1 MNHAAPLTAIDR
13 VIAEIEKMGNK
24 AHLSRGQYRTVIGAV
39 GEEGSLDQ
47 VHLASLDGV
56 EKVVPI
62 LKPYKL
68 ASREFHEEDSV
79 VEVGGGTVPIVKI
92 GGGHAACIAGPCAV
106 ENEQMLNRIARH
118 VRDGGA
124 TILRGGVYKPR
135 TSPYS
140 FQGLGLAA
148 LKWMRAI
155 GDELGMP
162 ICVEVM
168 DTRQVEAMEPY
179 VDCFQIGARNMQNFD
194 LLREVGKTRRAV
206 LLKRGLA
213 ATVKDWLLSAEY
225 VLSQG
230 NRGVILCERGIK
242 TFEDSIRYTLDVTSI
257 PVAKQL
263 SHLPII
269 VDPSH
274 AAGKRDYVPSLA
286 AAGVAAGAHGI
297 IVEVHYCPS
306 EAQCDGPQALLPEV
320 FKDLMV
326 QLRSIAAIFGKEFST
341 VERATSPSS
350 AVGNSTQKLVAA
362 GN

>member
-1 MNHAAPLTAIDR
+1 MQPNAPQESIDR
-13 VIAEIEKMGNK
+13 VVAEIGRMGAA
-24 AHLSRGQYRTVIGAV
+24 AHLSKGVSRTVIGAV
-39 GEEGSLDQ
+39 GEESTIDET
-47 VHLASLDGV
+47 HLRSLDGV

-62 LKPYKL
+62 MKPYKL

-79 VEVGGGTVPIVKI
+79 VEVGGGKTPKVKI
-92 GGGHAACIAGPCAV
+92 GGTHAACIAGPCAV
-106 ENEQMLNRIARH
+106 ENEQMLHKIARH

-140 FQGLGLAA
+140 FQGLGLEA
-148 LKWMRAI
+148 LKWMRET

-168 DTRQVEAMEPY
+168 DTRQVEEMEKY

-194 LLREVGKTRRAV
+194 LLREVGKTRKPV
-206 LLKRGLA
+206 LLKRGLSA
-213 ATVKDWLLSAEY
+213 SVKEWLMSAEY

-230 NRGVILCERGIK
+230 NKAVILCERGIK
-242 TFEDSIRYTLDVTSI
+242 TFEDSIRYSLDIGSI
-257 PVAKQL
+257 PVLDAW

-274 AAGKRDYVPSLA
+274 AAGKRDYVGALA
-286 AAGVAAGAHGI
+286 LAGMAAGAHGI
-297 IVEVHYCPS
+297 IIEVHYCPS

-320 FKDLMV
+320 FKELMG
-326 QLRSIAAIFGKEFST
+326 QLRQVAAIHKKEFA
-341 VERATSPSS
+341 EIGEA
-350 AVGNSTQKLVAA
+350 VAA
-362 GN
+362 G